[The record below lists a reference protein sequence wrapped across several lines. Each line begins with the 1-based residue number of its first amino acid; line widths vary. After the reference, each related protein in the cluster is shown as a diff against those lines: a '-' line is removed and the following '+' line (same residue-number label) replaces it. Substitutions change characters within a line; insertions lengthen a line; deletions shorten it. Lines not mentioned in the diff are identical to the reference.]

1 MQITKLKC
9 PESKYSIKCP
19 FIMTPGGIAVHNT
32 ANDAS
37 AMSEVSYM
45 IGNNNQTSF
54 HAAVDDYRIVQG
66 IDFNRNTWNA
76 GDGTN
81 GKGNRTQISIEIC
94 YSKSGGERFEK
105 AEKLAAKYIAYLLK
119 QYGWGIEKVSKH
131 QDYSGKYC
139 PHRTLDLGWERF
151 LNLIRAELGENT
163 TPTQSATPSTTTNYT
178 VKINTADLNV
188 RSGAGVNY
196 PVVKTVH
203 KNEVYTIVEE
213 KTNGTTKWG
222 KLKSGAGWI
231 SLAYTIK
238 TTAQTTTASQYYPAC
253 AKNKIYLADALK
265 SIGVDSSYP
274 NRKKIAAKNNVN
286 NYTGTAVQNNQLLA
300 KLKAGKLKKI

>member
-9 PESKYSIKCP
+9 PESKFSIKCP
-19 FIMTPGGIAVHNT
+19 FAMTPAGIAVHNT

-37 AMSEVSYM
+37 AMAEVSYM

-54 HAAVDDYRIVQG
+54 HAAVDDYRIVEG
-66 IDFNRNTWNA
+66 IDFTRNTWNA
-76 GDGTN
+76 GDGKN

-105 AEKLAAKYIAYLLK
+105 AERLAAKYIAYLLK

-139 PHRTLDLGWERF
+139 PHKTLDLGWERF
-151 LNLIRAELGENT
+151 LNLIRAELGQLQEPIPAQPST
-163 TPTQSATPSTTTNYT
+163 STTTNYT

-188 RSGAGVNY
+188 RDGAGVNY
-196 PVVKTVH
+196 KVNTVVH

-213 KTNGTTKWG
+213 KMNGSTKWG
-222 KLKSGAGWI
+222 RLKSGAGWI

-238 TTAQTTTASQYYPAC
+238 PTAQTTSEYYPAC
-253 AKNKIYLADALK
+253 ARSFTSIVSALN
-265 SIGVDSSYP
+265 SIKVDSSFA
-274 NRKKIAAKNNVN
+274 NRKKIAAKNNVY
-286 NYTGTAVQNNQLLA
+286 NYTGTAKQNNQLLD
-300 KLKAGKLKKI
+300 KLKAGKLFKI